1 MSEAT
6 HTNDASG
13 ARDPPRLDGWPLV
26 GNTVAFARDPFA
38 FYDRLDSTGDA
49 VCYSIAGDEFCTVF
63 EPEYVQRIL
72 VEENE
77 RYVKAQAFR
86 QAAAGFAEQGLLL
99 TEGEVWRDQRV
110 RIQPA
115 FTPDRIQQY
124 ADAMVEYAERTAED
138 LASEAGAAENIVD
151 VGEAMSELTLRILA
165 KSLLDV
171 DVADRRAVVREA
183 TEALND
189 RGDAGGASAFVP
201 DWVPTPKNRRF
212 RRAMTA
218 FEQLVDDLVDDRRDA
233 AGEHD
238 DLLALLLHA
247 EGPDG
252 TTMSEDA
259 VRDQMVTF
267 LFAGHETT
275 SLALTYAWHL
285 LGRNPDAAARLRTE
299 LDDVLGDRRATMADL
314 PDLDYTDRVVTEALR
329 LYPPAYVIFR
339 EPTEDVRLGPYR
351 VREGTNVTLPVFKI
365 HRDERFYDDPDAFRP
380 ERWTDEFRAELPEY
394 AYFPFGGGPRH
405 CIGMRFARTEL
416 KLVLATLARELA
428 FEPTYDGDPDL
439 TMAATLRPD
448 QPMEMRVEPR

>member
-1 MSEAT
+1 MSQLA
-6 HTNDASG
+6 DA
-13 ARDPPRLDGWPLV
+13 REPPRIDGWPLV
-26 GNTVAFARDPFA
+26 GNTVEFVRDPFA
-38 FYDRLDSTGDA
+38 FYDRLESKGDA
-49 VCYSIAGDEFCTVF
+49 VCYSVASEEFCTVF
-63 EPEYVQRIL
+63 EPEYVQQIL

-77 RYVKAQAFR
+77 KFVKAGALQR
-86 QAAAGFAEQGLLL
+86 AAAGFAEQGLVL
-99 TEGEVWRDQRV
+99 TEGEAWRDQRV

-115 FTPDRIQQY
+115 FTPERIQQY
-124 ADAMVEYAERTAED
+124 ANTMVEYAERTARELADGADED
-138 LASEAGAAENIVD
+138 ADTVVD
-151 VGEAMSELTLRILA
+151 VDGTMSELTLRILA

-189 RGDAGGASAFVP
+189 RGDAGGASAFLP

-212 RRAMTA
+212 ERAMTA
-218 FEQLVDDLVDDRRDA
+218 FERLVDDLIAERRDDD
-233 AGEHD
+233 GEYD

-252 TTMSEDA
+252 TTMSEEV

-314 PDLDYTDRVVTEALR
+314 PELDYTDRVVKEALR

-339 EPTEDVRLGPYR
+339 EPAEDVRLGPYR
-351 VREGTNVTLPVFKI
+351 LREGTNVTLPAFKI
-365 HRDERFYDDPDAFRP
+365 HRDGRFFDDPDDFRP
-380 ERWTDEFRAELPEY
+380 ERWAGDLEDEIPDY

-405 CIGMRFARTEL
+405 CIGMRFATTEL
-416 KLVLATLARELA
+416 KLVLATMARELA
-428 FEPTYDGDPDL
+428 FDPTDEGDPDL
-439 TMAATLRPD
+439 TMAATLRPET
-448 QPMEMRVEPR
+448 PMEMRVEPR